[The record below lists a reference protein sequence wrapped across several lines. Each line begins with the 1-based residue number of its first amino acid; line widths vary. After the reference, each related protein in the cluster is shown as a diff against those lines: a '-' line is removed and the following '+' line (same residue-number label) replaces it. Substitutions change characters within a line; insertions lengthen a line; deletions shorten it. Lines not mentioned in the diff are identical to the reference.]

1 MIKFTNVKK
10 SINGIDIID
19 DISFNIEKNTITLFV
34 GSKNTGKSVLLRLIA
49 GVYKSYFGNIEV
61 DGKCGIVFD
70 LNETDTKLT
79 VREYLGFYADI
90 YGLNIGDI
98 EGKIDYYLNK
108 YSLLSYKHSDL
119 FNLDPGTLKIL
130 GIIRVLLLDPDIIV
144 FDNLFTDDFELNDR
158 LLDIVNEY
166 KGKKTMIFASRKLDY
181 LADISDNLGILSH
194 GKLIAFGGK
203 EKVLSMAEKNKKYIV
218 DIASDEEKAIEILN
232 KIEGIRDLVY
242 TNNTI
247 SFLLINN
254 ANVNETMIMKM
265 LIDGNVSVLSFKKEQ
280 MSFEKVFSKIN
291 EK

>member
-1 MIKFTNVKK
+1 MIRFTNVKK

-34 GSKNTGKSVLLRLIA
+34 GSKNTGKSTLLRLIA
-49 GVYKSYFGNIEV
+49 GVYKSYFGNIEI
-61 DGKCGIVFD
+61 GGRCGIVFD
-70 LNETDTKLT
+70 QNETDTKLT

-90 YGLNIGDI
+90 YKLDMNEV

-119 FNLDPGTLKIL
+119 SNLDMGTLKIL
-130 GIIRVLLLDPDIIV
+130 GIIRVLLFDPDIIV

-166 KGKKTMIFASRKLDY
+166 KGKKTMIFASRKMDY
-181 LADISDNLGILSH
+181 LIDISDNLGILSH

-203 EKVLSMAEKNKKYIV
+203 EKVLSMAEKNKRYIV
-218 DIASDEEKAIEILN
+218 EIASDEEKAIDILN
-232 KIEGIRDLVY
+232 KIEGISDLVY
-242 TNNTI
+242 ANNTI

-254 ANVNETMIMKM
+254 AGINETMIMKM
-265 LIDGNVSVLSFKKEQ
+265 LIDNDISVLSFKKEQ
-280 MSFEKVFSKIN
+280 MTFEKVFSKIN